1 MDGEVVSGWKSMLPL
16 RTADFWNSTV
26 SLEAWVAL
34 AMDCY
39 VLSPPIPVLEG
50 QGGTESPPHT
60 SQRHHPE
67 HIHPSFHLCLA
78 GLFAPSQLKTFPP
91 ALNNPLDSYPWN
103 DPNHSY
109 LFSIC
114 PHVSSNH
121 TLNIITQRY
130 CCSITK
136 LCPTL
141 CNPMDCRTLGF
152 SAIHYL
158 PEIAPTPVCWLGD
171 AIQSSHPC
179 HSLLLLPSI
188 FPSIRVFFNGLTL
201 PSGGQ
206 SIGAS
211 ASASVLPMNYLQW
224 IFKVYFL

>member
-1 MDGEVVSGWKSMLPL
+1 MKWSKSFLFIL
-16 RTADFWNSTV
+16 
-26 SLEAWVAL
+26 SL
-34 AMDCY
+34 
-39 VLSPPIPVLEG
+39 
-50 QGGTESPPHT
+50 
-60 SQRHHPE
+60 
-67 HIHPSFHLCLA
+67 
-78 GLFAPSQLKTFPP
+78 
-91 ALNNPLDSYPWN
+91 
-103 DPNHSY
+103 
-109 LFSIC
+109 

-121 TLNIITQRY
+121 TLNIITQRC

-152 SAIHYL
+152 SALHYL
-158 PEIAPTPVCWLGD
+158 PEIAQTPVCWLGD

-188 FPSIRVFFNGLTL
+188 FPSIRVFSNGLTL

-211 ASASVLPMNYLQW
+211 ALAPVLPVNIQYWSPLGWTGWISLLSKGLSNFLQHHNLKASILQCSAFFMVQLSHPYMTTGKTISLTIRTFVGKGASV
-224 IFKVYFL
+224 F